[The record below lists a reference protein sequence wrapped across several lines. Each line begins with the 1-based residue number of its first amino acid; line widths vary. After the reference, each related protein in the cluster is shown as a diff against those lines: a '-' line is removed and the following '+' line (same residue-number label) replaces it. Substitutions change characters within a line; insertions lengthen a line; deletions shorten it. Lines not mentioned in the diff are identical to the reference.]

1 MAVLIWALAL
11 RTLDLGDQSILLGR
25 MSKRLSRF
33 NAVGNEHEWMHVLL
47 DDTGYLYAYTYTPD
61 GQVGFDIRLGQH

>member
-33 NAVGNEHEWMHVLL
+33 NAVGNEHEWMYVLL
-47 DDTGYLYAYTYTPD
+47 DVRTIEWYNSTHSTMEILLLR
-61 GQVGFDIRLGQH
+61 IRT